1 MRYREA
7 LKEEKRRQREARRKR
22 REEGRFLKD
31 GIDASAV
38 PDSPVVFLFP
48 GQGSQEVGMLN
59 ESKNVPAVKS
69 MLEKAREILGYDLLQ
84 LCIEGRDRFDLCDL
98 ESDVVVQGQRRH
110 WKIPLSV
117 SQQCSLQDWQ
127 LWRN

>member
-1 MRYREA
+1 
-7 LKEEKRRQREARRKR
+7 
-22 REEGRFLKD
+22 
-31 GIDASAV
+31 
-38 PDSPVVFLFP
+38 
-48 GQGSQEVGMLN
+48 MLN
-59 ESKNVPAVKS
+59 ESKDVPAVKS

-84 LCIEGRDRFDLCDL
+84 LCIEGRGRFDLCDL
-98 ESDVVVQGQRRH
+98 ESDVVVQDQRRH